1 METMY
6 FILGMLSIVAAAF
19 VATIVWGI
27 VKIVK
32 QQKQIQHLHS
42 NIDEQSSTAWRVR
55 DEDIRNQREKETYME
70 RQLSDQ
76 FKSINDQITD
86 AVTQCKSYTDSRID
100 KFTATDKK
108 IIKG

>member
-32 QQKQIQHLHS
+32 HQKQIQNLQNNFDDHS
-42 NIDEQSSTAWRVR
+42 QAVWRVR
-55 DEDIRNQREKETYME
+55 DEDVRNIGGNLNNEIRA
-70 RQLSDQ
+70 
-76 FKSINDQITD
+76 INDQITD
-86 AVTQCKSYTDSRID
+86 AVTQCKSYTDSRFDKLID
-100 KFTATDKK
+100 TRSVVGVKNK
-108 IIKG
+108 